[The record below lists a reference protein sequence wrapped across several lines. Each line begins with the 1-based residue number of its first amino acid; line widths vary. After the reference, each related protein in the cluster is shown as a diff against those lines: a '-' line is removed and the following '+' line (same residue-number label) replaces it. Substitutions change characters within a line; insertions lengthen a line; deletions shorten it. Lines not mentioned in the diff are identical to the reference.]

1 MERLRILRESKGLRQ
16 SDVADLLNISRTAY
30 NKYERGKNNPP
41 FDALRVLADFYGV
54 SLDYLLSHDV
64 SSSNN
69 TKISS
74 SDVDEQ
80 VKNDEHFD
88 REPSENEKKPAA
100 VSSGLRQ
107 RIIEQIPNLS
117 DQEILLVNA
126 CIEVLKSTRK
136 P

>member
-54 SLDYLLSHDV
+54 SLDYLLSHDID
-64 SSSNN
+64 SSKN
-69 TKISS
+69 TKDPS
-74 SDVDEQ
+74 SDGDER
-80 VKNDEHFD
+80 VNHEL
-88 REPSENEKKPAA
+88 SENEKKPAA
-100 VSSGLRQ
+100 VSSELRQ
-107 RIIEQIPNLS
+107 RVIEQIPSLS

-126 CIEVLKSTRK
+126 CIEVLKSARK